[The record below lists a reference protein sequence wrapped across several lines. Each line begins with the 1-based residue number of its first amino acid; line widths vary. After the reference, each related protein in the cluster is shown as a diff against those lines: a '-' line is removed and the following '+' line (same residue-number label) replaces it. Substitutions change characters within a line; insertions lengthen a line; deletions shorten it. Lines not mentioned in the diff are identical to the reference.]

1 MTGLHDHLPTSIQLF
16 TTEKLAASPGPPLP
30 DNISLSMMAESFRQ
44 EFFHLYD

>member
-1 MTGLHDHLPTSIQLF
+1 MTIYLPTFIQLT

-30 DNISLSMMAESFRQ
+30 DDISLSATAESFRQ